1 MGKIQ
6 QMMLHVALKTNM
18 LAEVTNAAGKSAGR
32 IVEMTHLASGTRL
45 LKIVQPPVVGVKH
58 IVRQKPLERNVIQN

>member
-1 MGKIQ
+1 
-6 QMMLHVALKTNM
+6 MMLHVALKTN
-18 LAEVTNAAGKSAGR
+18 LIAEETKNAAGKSAGR
-32 IVEMTHLASGTRL
+32 IIVEMTHLASGTRL